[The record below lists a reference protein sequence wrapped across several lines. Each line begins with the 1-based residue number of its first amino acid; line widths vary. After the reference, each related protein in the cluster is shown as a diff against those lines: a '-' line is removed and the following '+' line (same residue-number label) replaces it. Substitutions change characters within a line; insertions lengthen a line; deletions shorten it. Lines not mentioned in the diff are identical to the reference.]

1 MNRAKRIRLAD
12 EENLVEDSDTTIK
25 PRWHSL
31 PYPVIH
37 TIAKVDLQIVQYGP
51 Y

>member
-1 MNRAKRIRLAD
+1 MNQAKRIRLAD
-12 EENLVEDSDTTIK
+12 EGNSVEDSDATMK
-25 PRWHSL
+25 PRWDIL